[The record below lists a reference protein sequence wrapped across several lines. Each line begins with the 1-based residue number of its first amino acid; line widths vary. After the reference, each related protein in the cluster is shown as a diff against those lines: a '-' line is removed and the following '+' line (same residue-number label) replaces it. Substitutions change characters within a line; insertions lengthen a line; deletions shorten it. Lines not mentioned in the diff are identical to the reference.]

1 MATGGSLGA
10 KAVLKRKMSH
20 LLIRLGSAFQPFAS
34 SFLAFICKQNYSGNK
49 KSSRLRFPL
58 ITELMDHF

>member
-1 MATGGSLGA
+1 MATEGSLGA

-34 SFLAFICKQNYSGNK
+34 SFPAFICKQNYSGSK
-49 KSSRLRFPL
+49 KKKA
-58 ITELMDHF
+58 IDY